1 MLASNQRRVPM
12 KPISR
17 RAFNRLWSQTAELAI
32 AQIDPVHF
40 TLLAFRIKGVAI
52 VWIENDIKAVAPGK
66 RSPIGVANSF
76 FALPGARPD
85 PVLVVLKSAGDTE
98 VRFRVIESDSIKFS
112 RRNGIEMI
120 PALARGETLVNAAVG
135 SEQYALANQR
145 FRRFVLVFRF
155 WRFWRRHRAWLHGRC
170 VTLGRHFRGA
180 LFPEVAAAVLGNAQR
195 GR

>member
-1 MLASNQRRVPM
+1 M

-52 VWIENDIKAVAPGK
+52 VWIENDIKAVATGK

-76 FALPGARPD
+76 FALHGARPD

-120 PALARGETLVNAAVG
+120 PALARGERSEEHTSELQSRRDLV
-135 SEQYALANQR
+135 
-145 FRRFVLVFRF
+145 
-155 WRFWRRHRAWLHGRC
+155 
-170 VTLGRHFRGA
+170 
-180 LFPEVAAAVLGNAQR
+180 
-195 GR
+195 